1 MADVD
6 MTDAPGTAVAKK
18 AADGESRPVDA
29 KKRFEVKKWN
39 AVALWAWDIV
49 VDNCAICRNHIMDL
63 CIECQANQASATSE
77 ECTVA
82 WGICNV
88 CFLMHSTS
96 IVSHVGSRPD
106 KSARWTT
113 ATGSSRSMGAEM
125 AQGNGARISVDGY
138 AALCVMATQNE
149 DTISDTLLT
158 SEDCVQLAETAS
170 QRGPLGWAQLQMQ
183 EYTSQ

>member
-6 MTDAPGTAVAKK
+6 MTDAPSSSGLVKTATGKAKSG
-18 AADGESRPVDA
+18 AEVGADG

-82 WGICNV
+82 WGICNHAFHFHCISRWLKTRQV
-88 CFLMHSTS
+88 C
-96 IVSHVGSRPD
+96 
-106 KSARWTT
+106 
-113 ATGSSRSMGAEM
+113 
-125 AQGNGARISVDGY
+125 
-138 AALCVMATQNE
+138 
-149 DTISDTLLT
+149 
-158 SEDCVQLAETAS
+158 
-170 QRGPLGWAQLQMQ
+170 PLDNRDWEFQKYGR
-183 EYTSQ
+183 